1 MTSNGHRHHRRQPQ
15 LQVVRSETV
24 RRQQLGLTVTV
35 RRQQQ
40 PPPGHSETVHQHHHA
55 APIQTLIASAVHVR
69 TMTSKGRHHHRQQ
82 LPVVHSETVRRQQQL
97 LLGHSKAVRRHHH
110 AAPIQ
115 TLAASAVRVRTMTSN
130 GHHRALHRRRVHQ
143 LPLAHSETAHRH
155 PRVAPA
161 PAVSAAPARIS
172 TAVRNLSHP
181 AHPVVLQPRAVRLV
195 PRRST
200 INHQEEILPGRCVL
214 MQIKLVDTS
223 QKESL
228 DYIKTIRSGIQQDI
242 RQPIFAIRF

>member
-15 LQVVRSETV
+15 LPVVR
-24 RRQQLGLTVTV
+24 
-35 RRQQQ
+35 
-40 PPPGHSETVHQHHHA
+40 SETVHQHHHA
-55 APIQTLIASAVHVR
+55 APIQTLTASAVHVR
-69 TMTSKGRHHHRQQ
+69 TMTSNGHHHRRQQ
-82 LPVVHSETVRRQQQL
+82 LPVVRSETVRRQQQL
-97 LLGHSKAVRRHHH
+97 PLGHSKAVRQHHH

-130 GHHRALHRRRVHQ
+130 GRHHRALHRRRVHQ

-155 PRVAPA
+155 PRVAPV
-161 PAVSAAPARIS
+161 PAVSAALARIS
-172 TAVRNLSHP
+172 TAVPNLSHP
-181 AHPVVLQPRAVRLV
+181 AHPVVLQPRAVRLA

-228 DYIKTIRSGIQQDI
+228 DYIKTIRSSIQQDI
-242 RQPIFAIRF
+242 RQPIFATRF

>member
-15 LQVVRSETV
+15 LQVVHSETV
-24 RRQQLGLTVTV
+24 RRQQQLPL
-35 RRQQQ
+35 
-40 PPPGHSETVHQHHHA
+40 GHSETVRQHHHA
-55 APIQTLIASAVHVR
+55 APIQTLTVSAVHVR
-69 TMTSKGRHHHRQQ
+69 TMTSNGRHHRRQQ
-82 LPVVHSETVRRQQQL
+82 LLVVRSETVHRQQQL
-97 LLGHSKAVRRHHH
+97 LLGHSKAVRQHHH

-115 TLAASAVRVRTMTSN
+115 TLTASAVRVRTMTSN
-130 GHHRALHRRRVHQ
+130 GRHHRALHRRRVHQ

-161 PAVSAAPARIS
+161 PAVSAALARIS

-181 AHPVVLQPRAVRLV
+181 AHPVVLQPRAVRLA

-214 MQIKLVDTS
+214 MQIKLVDTN
-223 QKESL
+223 QKENL

-242 RQPIFAIRF
+242 RQPIFATRF

>member
-15 LQVVRSETV
+15 LPVVR
-24 RRQQLGLTVTV
+24 
-35 RRQQQ
+35 
-40 PPPGHSETVHQHHHA
+40 SETVHQHHHA
-55 APIQTLIASAVHVR
+55 APIQTLTASAVHVR
-69 TMTSKGRHHHRQQ
+69 TMTSNGHHHRRQQ
-82 LPVVHSETVRRQQQL
+82 LPVVRSETVRRQQQL
-97 LLGHSKAVRRHHH
+97 GPTVTVHRQQQLPLGHSKAVRQHHH

-130 GHHRALHRRRVHQ
+130 GRHHRALHRRRVHQ

-155 PRVAPA
+155 PHVAPA
-161 PAVSAAPARIS
+161 PAVSAALARIS

-181 AHPVVLQPRAVRLV
+181 AHPVVLQPRAVRLA

-223 QKESL
+223 QKECL

-242 RQPIFAIRF
+242 RQPIFATRF

>member
-1 MTSNGHRHHRRQPQ
+1 MTSNGHRHHHRQPQ
-15 LQVVRSETV
+15 LQVV
-24 RRQQLGLTVTV
+24 
-35 RRQQQ
+35 
-40 PPPGHSETVHQHHHA
+40 HSETVHQHHHA
-55 APIQTLIASAVHVR
+55 TPIQTLTASAVHVR
-69 TMTSKGRHHHRQQ
+69 TMTSNGHHHRRQQ
-82 LPVVHSETVRRQQQL
+82 LPPGHSETVRRQQQL
-97 LLGHSKAVRRHHH
+97 GPTVTVHRQQQLPLGHSKAVRQHHH

-130 GHHRALHRRRVHQ
+130 GRHHRALHRRRVHQ

-161 PAVSAAPARIS
+161 PAVSAALARIS

-181 AHPVVLQPRAVRLV
+181 AHPVVLQPRAVRLA

-200 INHQEEILPGRCVL
+200 INHQEDILPGRCAL

-242 RQPIFAIRF
+242 RQPIFATRF

>member
-24 RRQQLGLTVTV
+24 R
-35 RRQQQ
+35 
-40 PPPGHSETVHQHHHA
+40 QHHHA
-55 APIQTLIASAVHVR
+55 APIQTLTASAVHVR
-69 TMTSKGRHHHRQQ
+69 TMTSNGHHHRRQQ
-82 LPVVHSETVRRQQQL
+82 LLVVRSETVRRQQQLDLTVTVRRQQQL
-97 LLGHSKAVRRHHH
+97 LLGHSKAVRQHHH

-161 PAVSAAPARIS
+161 PAVSAALARIS

-181 AHPVVLQPRAVRLV
+181 AHPVVLQHRAVRLA

-242 RQPIFAIRF
+242 RQPIFATRF

>member
-1 MTSNGHRHHRRQPQ
+1 MTSNGRHHRRQQ
-15 LQVVRSETV
+15 LPVVRSETV
-24 RRQQLGLTVTV
+24 RRQQ
-35 RRQQQ
+35 
-40 PPPGHSETVHQHHHA
+40 
-55 APIQTLIASAVHVR
+55 
-69 TMTSKGRHHHRQQ
+69 Q
-82 LPVVHSETVRRQQQL
+82 LP
-97 LLGHSKAVRRHHH
+97 LGHSKAVRQHHH

-161 PAVSAAPARIS
+161 PAVSAALARIS

-181 AHPVVLQPRAVRLV
+181 AHPVVLQPRAVRLA

-242 RQPIFAIRF
+242 RQPIFATRF

>member
-15 LQVVRSETV
+15 LPVVRSE
-24 RRQQLGLTVTV
+24 TV

-55 APIQTLIASAVHVR
+55 APIQTL
-69 TMTSKGRHHHRQQ
+69 T
-82 LPVVHSETVRRQQQL
+82 
-97 LLGHSKAVRRHHH
+97 
-110 AAPIQ
+110 
-115 TLAASAVRVRTMTSN
+115 ASAVRVRTMTSN
-130 GHHRALHRRRVHQ
+130 GRHHRALHRRRVHQ

-155 PRVAPA
+155 PRVATA
-161 PAVSAAPARIS
+161 PAVSVAPARIS

-181 AHPVVLQPRAVRLV
+181 AHPVVLQPRAVRLA

-242 RQPIFAIRF
+242 RQPIFATRF